1 MSVSKHSVCIELCDE
16 GPGIAERDIERIFEP
31 FERLS
36 KVRESDQ
43 GGFGLGLP
51 TVKAIVEG
59 HDGQIKL
66 NNMNSP

>member
-1 MSVSKHSVCIELCDE
+1 MCDE